1 MGRSDG
7 NARAAAKRRAKART
21 ERLLR
26 ILAECSNP
34 AQMLEL
40 YYWSREPGMID
51 LVRGIA
57 AMPEEARAA
66 FEAFVALA
74 RDPRMI
80 RGVLSAHGEL
90 TLVSPDVSQTIA
102 LARYTTDDDAE
113 EPTPTLN

>member
-1 MGRSDG
+1 M
-7 NARAAAKRRAKART
+7 
-21 ERLLR
+21 R
-26 ILAECSNP
+26 ILAECGNP
-34 AQMLEL
+34 AQMFEL

-74 RDPRMI
+74 RDPRLI

-102 LARYTTDDDAE
+102 LARYSTDDDAE
-113 EPTPTLN
+113 DPMPTLN